1 MALPKRL
8 ASVSEDEPVMS
19 VFRTASLVIVTILAV
34 LQPAMSAYA
43 EDIPTEPAYL
53 YRAVVVRV
61 VDGDTIDVDIDL
73 GFYVWIRK
81 QRIRLLGIDAPK
93 QKGETRPEGLAATE
107 HLQSLIE
114 GERIILRT
122 VKGDDGGDR
131 DDSFGRWLGTI
142 YHGDIDV
149 NAETLGVRQTL
160 RRSVTLGH
168 CT

>member
-1 MALPKRL
+1 
-8 ASVSEDEPVMS
+8 MS
-19 VFRTASLVIVTILAV
+19 VVRTAGVVIATILAL

-53 YRAVVVRV
+53 YRAIVVRV

-73 GFYVWIRK
+73 GFYVWIKK
-81 QRIRLLGIDAPK
+81 QRIRLLGIDAPEV
-93 QKGETRPEGLAATE
+93 KGATRPEGIAATE
-107 HLQSLIE
+107 HLKSLIE
-114 GERIILRT
+114 GESIILRT

-149 NAETLGVRQTL
+149 NAEMI
-160 RRSVTLGH
+160 RSGYAKPYEDR
-168 CT
+168 